1 MPKGRSASV
10 PLQAT
15 NNAQPKPT
23 APWDGQQHQSPL
35 HLDDKKIKSEVP
47 KPPPSTPPSAPTNG
61 SLVKTPEIVQ
71 KDVASIV
78 EVVQVNEADSIT
90 SPNPKPVKEEIIVV
104 DHAPP
109 KTPQTAESPEKPVE
123 QVEKSGKVVVTSSKD
138 PECPETSSN
147 NRNNANTPDKEEEL
161 QSKEVS
167 SSNIPVVSPKPTIN
181 QLPHQMQPLKKRRL
195 KAVIADALNQNVDES
210 FSSNYSSRNISPIQ
224 AINGSD
230 SDTLPLAVIR
240 DKLNQSQTIAKS
252 TTLAS
257 STIITPVSVIIE
269 LELIIFK

>member
-47 KPPPSTPPSAPTNG
+47 KPPPSTPASAPTNG

-104 DHAPP
+104 DNAPP
-109 KTPQTAESPEKPVE
+109 QTPQTAESPEKPVE

-257 STIITPVSVIIE
+257 STIITPVSVII
-269 LELIIFK
+269 